1 MTSKFHKQVS
11 FYKSGIR
18 LLGSILSL
26 IFIYNLKIS
35 LILLALG
42 YGLAEI
48 LGVVEEWFE

>member
-18 LLGSILSL
+18 LLGSV
-26 IFIYNLKIS
+26 
-35 LILLALG
+35 LAIVTASNPVVGVIVLASG